1 MGTRIATNVDS
12 LRGLR
17 TLNKAQ
23 DLQSQTLQ
31 RLSTGTTLNA
41 GKDNPSGLIASETLR
56 SQITAIE
63 QSLKN
68 SSRANNVIGTADAA
82 LDEVSNLLDQIR
94 GLVQEG
100 VNRGAL
106 SQGEIQANQSQ
117 IDAALNAINKI
128 SSNTSFAGDKL
139 LDGSKSFTTTITNA
153 DRAKLSDVQI
163 NEALFGSASSI
174 TVDATV
180 VTAATKGSLTYN
192 GGNLSSATT
201 VEFTGSK
208 GSQVLFFGA
217 SSSLTNIKDAVN
229 AVTDVTGVSASI
241 STAAI
246 AGTLTRTAGGE
257 TATING
263 AGANDGIKFVAK
275 RQEEVTGAGNVV
287 NVTFVNSGGTVA
299 RSISVTGNAIVVTL
313 ATTGGTVNATET
325 ANAISTALNANASAN
340 ALVQAYSGAG
350 VEGDG
355 TGVLAAAAATNLT
368 GGTNNNLV
376 FTDARQDAGASDT
389 AISITY
395 AVAGASTAL
404 SATVNGSNITF
415 NLATDAAGVATTT
428 AAQLTAAITGGA
440 GTFAAAK
447 QLVSAANASGN
458 DGSGVLAATTAAST
472 SGGVN
477 GTITFS
483 SSAFGKSEFVDI
495 NVLTS
500 GASFQNSVYDGATL
514 SLRKAGSDI
523 VARVNGQT
531 AVGKGLRATV
541 ANQLLNASI
550 TFTEG
555 NNVALTNAKV
565 TITGGGSLFQIGQDV
580 STGGQVG
587 VGIEG
592 INTARLGGLQGKLF
606 ELGSGGGKSLLDVGS
621 GVTGDKLVSIITD
634 ARDRVN
640 NLRSRLGSLQ
650 KNVIETNISS
660 LGVALEKISDAKSSI
675 ADTDYASETATLT
688 KAQIL
693 NQAGISALQ
702 IANSGPQ
709 SVLSLL
715 RG

>member
-17 TLNKAQ
+17 SLDKATA
-23 DLQSQTLQ
+23 LQSQTLQ
-31 RLSTGTTLNA
+31 RLSTGTTLNS
-41 GKDNPSGLIASETLR
+41 GKDSPSGLIASETLR
-56 SQITAIE
+56 SQVTAIE

-82 LDEVSNLLDQIR
+82 LGEVNNLLDQIR
-94 GLVQEG
+94 GLIQEG

-106 SQGEIQANQSQ
+106 SQTEITANQSQ

-128 SSNTSFAGDKL
+128 SSNTQFAGDKL

-180 VTAATKGSLTYN
+180 VTAASKGQLTYN

-201 VEFTGSK
+201 IEFTGAK

-229 AVTDVTGVSASI
+229 AVTDVTGVTASI
-241 STAAI
+241 STAAV

-257 TATING
+257 TVTING
-263 AGANDGIKFVAK
+263 GGANDAIKFVAK
-275 RQEEVTGAGNVV
+275 REENDAGNAVSV
-287 NVTFVNSGGTVA
+287 SFVNSGATNA

-325 ANAISTALNANASAN
+325 ANAITAALNGNASAN
-340 ALVQAYSGAG
+340 ALIQSYSGAG

-355 TGVLAAAAATNLT
+355 SGVLAAAAATNLT

-389 AISITY
+389 AINVTY
-395 AVAGASTAL
+395 AVAGANTAL
-404 SATVNGSNITF
+404 SATVNGTNITF

-428 AAQLTAAITGGA
+428 AAQLAAAITAGT
-440 GTFAAAK
+440 GTFAGAK
-447 QLVSAANASGN
+447 QLVSAANAAGN
-458 DGSGVLAATTAAST
+458 DGSGVLAATAS
-472 SGGVN
+472 SGLTGGTNGV
-477 GTITFS
+477 ITFS
-483 SSAFGKSEFVDI
+483 SGDFGKSQFVDI
-495 NVLTS
+495 NVLTA
-500 GASFQNSVYDGATL
+500 GASFANSVYDGAALT
-514 SLRKAGSDI
+514 LRKAGTDI
-523 VARVNGQT
+523 IARINGQT
-531 AVGKGLRATV
+531 AIGQGLKASIST
-541 ANQLLNASI
+541 ALLNTSLTFAEAS
-550 TFTEG
+550 
-555 NNVALTNAKV
+555 NVALTNSKI

-580 STGGQVG
+580 STGGQIG
-587 VGIEG
+587 VGIEAV
-592 INTARLGGLQGKLF
+592 NTARLGGTTGKLF
-606 ELGSGGGKSLLDVGS
+606 ELGSGGGKSLLDVGN
-621 GVTGDKLVSIITD
+621 GITGDKLVSIIND

-640 NLRSRLGSLQ
+640 SLRSRLGSLQ

-660 LGVALEKISDAKSSI
+660 LGVALEKIADARSTI

-702 IANSGPQ
+702 IANSAPQ
-709 SVLSLL
+709 QVLSLL
-715 RG
+715 RQ

>member
-17 TLNKAQ
+17 SLDKATA
-23 DLQSQTLQ
+23 LQSQTLQ
-31 RLSTGTTLNA
+31 RLSTGTTLNS
-41 GKDNPSGLIASETLR
+41 GKDSPSGLIASETLR
-56 SQITAIE
+56 SQVTAIE

-82 LDEVSNLLDQIR
+82 LGEVNNLLDQIR
-94 GLVQEG
+94 GLIQEG

-106 SQGEIQANQSQ
+106 SQTEITANQSQ

-128 SSNTSFAGDKL
+128 SSNTQFAGDKL

-153 DRAKLSDVQI
+153 DRAKLSDFVI
-163 NEALFGSASSI
+163 SEALFGSASSVTI
-174 TVDATV
+174 DATV
-180 VTAATKGSLTYN
+180 VTAATKAALTYN

-201 VEFTGSK
+201 IEFTGAK

-229 AVTDVTGVSASI
+229 AVTDVTGVTASI
-241 STAAI
+241 STAAV

-257 TATING
+257 TVTING
-263 AGANDGIKFVAK
+263 AGANDAIKFVAK
-275 RQEEVTGAGNVV
+275 REENDSGNAVSV
-287 NVTFVNSGGTVA
+287 SFVNSGATNA

-325 ANAISTALNANASAN
+325 ANAITAALNGNASAN
-340 ALVQAYSGAG
+340 ALIQSYSGAG

-355 TGVLAAAAATNLT
+355 SGVLAAAAATNLT

-389 AISITY
+389 AINVTY
-395 AVAGASTAL
+395 AVAGANTAL
-404 SATVNGSNITF
+404 SATVNGTNITF

-428 AAQLTAAITGGA
+428 AAQLAAAITAGT
-440 GTFAAAK
+440 GTFAGAK
-447 QLVSAANASGN
+447 QLVSAANAAGN
-458 DGSGVLAATTAAST
+458 DGSGVLAATAST
-472 SGGVN
+472 GLTGGTN
-477 GTITFS
+477 GVITFS
-483 SSAFGKSEFVDI
+483 SGDFGKSQFVDI
-495 NVLTS
+495 NVLTA
-500 GASFQNSVYDGATL
+500 GASFANSVYDGAALT
-514 SLRKAGSDI
+514 LRKAGTDI
-523 VARVNGQT
+523 IARINGQT
-531 AVGKGLRATV
+531 AIGQGLKASIST
-541 ANQLLNASI
+541 ALLNTSLTFAEAS
-550 TFTEG
+550 
-555 NNVALTNAKV
+555 NVALTNSKI

-580 STGGQVG
+580 STGGQIG
-587 VGIEG
+587 VGIEAV
-592 INTARLGGLQGKLF
+592 NTARLGGTTGKLF
-606 ELGSGGGKSLLDVGS
+606 ELGSGGGKSLLDVGN
-621 GVTGDKLVSIITD
+621 GITGDKLVSIIND

-640 NLRSRLGSLQ
+640 SLRSRLGSLQ

-660 LGVALEKISDAKSSI
+660 LGVALEKIADARSTI

-702 IANSGPQ
+702 IANSAPQ
-709 SVLSLL
+709 QVLSLL
-715 RG
+715 RQ

>member
-1 MGTRIATNVDS
+1 
-12 LRGLR
+12 
-17 TLNKAQ
+17 LNKAQ

-31 RLSTGTTLNA
+31 RLSTGTTLNS

-56 SQITAIE
+56 SQVTAIE
-63 QSLKN
+63 QSIKN

-82 LDEVSNLLDQIR
+82 LGEVSNLLDQIR

-100 VNRGAL
+100 VNRGAV

-180 VTAATKGSLTYN
+180 VTAASKGELTYN

-217 SSSLTNIKDAVN
+217 SSSLTNVRDAVN

-241 STAAI
+241 STAAV

-257 TATING
+257 AVTING
-263 AGANDGIKFVAK
+263 GGANDAIKFVAK
-275 RQEEVTGAGNVV
+275 REENDSGNAVSV
-287 NVTFVNSGGTVA
+287 SFVNSGATNA

-313 ATTGGTVNATET
+313 ASTGGTVNATET
-325 ANAISTALNANASAN
+325 ANAIATALNANASAN
-340 ALVQAYSGAG
+340 ALVQSYSGAG

-376 FTDARQDAGASDT
+376 FTDARENAGASDT

-395 AVAGASTAL
+395 AASGASTAL

-440 GTFAAAK
+440 GTFAAVK
-447 QLVSAANASGN
+447 QLVSSANATGN
-458 DGSGVLAATTAAST
+458 DGSGVLAATAAAST

-483 SSAFGKSEFVDI
+483 SSSLGKSEFVDI

-500 GASFQNSVYDGATL
+500 GSSFANNVYDGSSLA
-514 SLRKAGSDI
+514 LRKAGTDI

-531 AVGKGLRATV
+531 AVGKGLKATV

>member
-17 TLNKAQ
+17 SLDKATA
-23 DLQSQTLQ
+23 LQSQTLQ
-31 RLSTGTTLNA
+31 RLSTGTTLNS
-41 GKDNPSGLIASETLR
+41 GKDSPSGLIASETLR
-56 SQITAIE
+56 SQVTAIE

-82 LDEVSNLLDQIR
+82 LGEVNNLLDQIR
-94 GLVQEG
+94 GLIQEG

-106 SQGEIQANQSQ
+106 SQTEITANQSQ

-128 SSNTSFAGDKL
+128 SSNTQFAGDKL

-153 DRAKLSDVQI
+153 DRAKLSDFVI
-163 NEALFGSASSI
+163 SEALFGSASSVTI
-174 TVDATV
+174 DATV
-180 VTAATKGSLTYN
+180 VTAATKAALTYN

-201 VEFTGSK
+201 IEFTGAK

-229 AVTDVTGVSASI
+229 AVTDVTGVTASI
-241 STAAI
+241 STAAV

-257 TATING
+257 TVTING
-263 AGANDGIKFVAK
+263 GGANDAVKFVAK
-275 RQEEVTGAGNVV
+275 REENDAGNAVSV
-287 NVTFVNSGGTVA
+287 SFVNSGATNA

-325 ANAISTALNANASAN
+325 ANAIRDALNGNATANT
-340 ALVQAYSGAG
+340 LIQAYAGAG

-355 TGVLAAAAATNLT
+355 SGVVAAAAATNLT

-389 AISITY
+389 AINVTY
-395 AVAGASTAL
+395 AVAGANTAL
-404 SATVNGSNITF
+404 SATVNGTNITF

-428 AAQLTAAITGGA
+428 AAQLAAAITAGA
-440 GTFAAAK
+440 GTFAGAK
-447 QLVSAANASGN
+447 QLVSAANAAGN
-458 DGSGVLAATTAAST
+458 DGSGVLAATAST
-472 SGGVN
+472 GLTGGTN
-477 GTITFS
+477 GVITFS
-483 SSAFGKSEFVDI
+483 SGDFGKSQFVDI
-495 NVLTS
+495 NVLTA
-500 GASFQNSVYDGATL
+500 GASFANSVYDGAALT
-514 SLRKAGSDI
+514 LRKAGTDI
-523 VARVNGQT
+523 IARINGQT
-531 AVGKGLRATV
+531 AIGQGLKASIST
-541 ANQLLNASI
+541 ALLNTSLTFAEAS
-550 TFTEG
+550 
-555 NNVALTNAKV
+555 NVALTNSKI

-580 STGGQVG
+580 STGGQIG
-587 VGIEG
+587 VGIEAV
-592 INTARLGGLQGKLF
+592 NTARLGGTTGKLF
-606 ELGSGGGKSLLDVGS
+606 ELGSGGGKSLLDVGN
-621 GVTGDKLVSIITD
+621 GITGDKLVSIIND

-640 NLRSRLGSLQ
+640 SLRSRLGSLQ

-660 LGVALEKISDAKSSI
+660 LGVALEKIADARSTI

-702 IANSGPQ
+702 IANSAPQ
-709 SVLSLL
+709 QVLSLL
-715 RG
+715 RQ

>member
-31 RLSTGTTLNA
+31 RLSTGTTLNT

-56 SQITAIE
+56 SQVTAIE
-63 QSLKN
+63 QSIKN

-82 LDEVSNLLDQIR
+82 LGEVGNLLDQIR

-100 VNRGAL
+100 VNKGAL

-180 VTAATKGSLTYN
+180 VTAASKGSLTYN

-217 SSSLTNIKDAVN
+217 SSSLTNVRDAVN

-241 STAAI
+241 STAAV

-257 TATING
+257 TVTING
-263 AGANDGIKFVAK
+263 GGANDAIKFVAK
-275 RQEEVTGAGNVV
+275 REENDSGNAVSV
-287 NVTFVNSGGTVA
+287 SFVNSGATNA

-313 ATTGGTVNATET
+313 ASTGGTVNATET
-325 ANAISTALNANASAN
+325 ANAIATALNANASAN
-340 ALVQAYSGAG
+340 ALVQSYSGAG

-376 FTDARQDAGASDT
+376 FTDARENAGASDT

-395 AVAGASTAL
+395 AASGASTAL

-440 GTFAAAK
+440 GTFAAVK

-458 DGSGVLAATTAAST
+458 DGSGVLAATAAAST

-483 SSAFGKSEFVDI
+483 SSSFGKSEFVDI

-500 GASFQNSVYDGATL
+500 GSSFANNVYDGSTL
-514 SLRKAGSDI
+514 ALRKAGTDI

-531 AVGKGLRATV
+531 AVGKGLKATV

-709 SVLSLL
+709 AVLSLL

>member
-17 TLNKAQ
+17 SLDKATA
-23 DLQSQTLQ
+23 LQSQTLQ
-31 RLSTGTTLNA
+31 RLSTGTTLNS
-41 GKDNPSGLIASETLR
+41 GKDSPSGLIASETLR
-56 SQITAIE
+56 SQVTAIE

-82 LDEVSNLLDQIR
+82 LGEVNNLLDQIR
-94 GLVQEG
+94 GLIQEG

-106 SQGEIQANQSQ
+106 SQTEITANQSQ

-128 SSNTSFAGDKL
+128 SSNTQFAGDKL

-153 DRAKLSDVQI
+153 DRAKLSDFVI
-163 NEALFGSASSI
+163 SEALFGSASSVTI
-174 TVDATV
+174 DATV
-180 VTAATKGSLTYN
+180 VTAATKAALTYN

-201 VEFTGSK
+201 IEFTGAK

-229 AVTDVTGVSASI
+229 AVTDVTGVTASI
-241 STAAI
+241 STAAV

-257 TATING
+257 TVTING
-263 AGANDGIKFVAK
+263 GGANDAVKFVAK
-275 RQEEVTGAGNVV
+275 REENDAGNAVSV
-287 NVTFVNSGGTVA
+287 SFVNSGATNA

-325 ANAISTALNANASAN
+325 ANAIRDALNGNATANT
-340 ALVQAYSGAG
+340 LIQAYAGAG

-355 TGVLAAAAATNLT
+355 SGVVAAAAATNLT

-389 AISITY
+389 AINVTY
-395 AVAGASTAL
+395 AVAGANTAL
-404 SATVNGSNITF
+404 SATVNGTNITF

-428 AAQLTAAITGGA
+428 AAQLAAAITAGA
-440 GTFAAAK
+440 GTFAGAK
-447 QLVSAANASGN
+447 QLVSAANAAGN
-458 DGSGVLAATTAAST
+458 DGSGVLAATAST
-472 SGGVN
+472 GLTGGTN
-477 GTITFS
+477 GVITFS
-483 SSAFGKSEFVDI
+483 SGDFGKSQFVDI
-495 NVLTS
+495 NVLTA
-500 GASFQNSVYDGATL
+500 GASFANSVYDGAALT
-514 SLRKAGSDI
+514 LRKAGTDI
-523 VARVNGQT
+523 IARINGQT
-531 AVGKGLRATV
+531 AIGQGLKAAIST
-541 ANQLLNASI
+541 ALLNTSLTFAEAS
-550 TFTEG
+550 
-555 NNVALTNAKV
+555 NVALTNSKI

-580 STGGQVG
+580 STGGQIG
-587 VGIEG
+587 VGIEAV
-592 INTARLGGLQGKLF
+592 NTARLGGTTGKLF
-606 ELGSGGGKSLLDVGS
+606 ELGSGGGKSLLDVGN
-621 GVTGDKLVSIITD
+621 GITGDKLVSIIND

-640 NLRSRLGSLQ
+640 SLRSRLGSLQ

-660 LGVALEKISDAKSSI
+660 LGVALEKIADARSTI

-702 IANSGPQ
+702 IANSAPQ
-709 SVLSLL
+709 QVLSLL
-715 RG
+715 RQ

>member
-1 MGTRIATNVDS
+1 MGTRIATNVES

-17 TLNKAQ
+17 TLNQAQ
-23 DLQSQTLQ
+23 TAQSTVLQ
-31 RLSTGTTLNA
+31 RLSTGTTLNS

-56 SQITAIE
+56 SQVTAIE

-82 LDEVSNLLDQIR
+82 LGEVGNLLDQVR
-94 GLVQEG
+94 SLVQEG

-106 SQGEIQANQSQ
+106 SQTEIQANQSQ

-128 SSNTSFAGDKL
+128 SANTAFAGDKL
-139 LDGSKSFTTTITNA
+139 LDGSKAFTTTITNT
-153 DRAKLSDVQI
+153 DRAKVSDFQI
-163 NEALFGSASSI
+163 NEALFGSATSV

-192 GGNLSSATT
+192 GGNLSAATT
-201 VEFTGSK
+201 IEFSGAK

-217 SSSLTNIKDAVN
+217 SSSLSNIKDAVN
-229 AVTDVTGVSASI
+229 AVTDVTGVNASI
-241 STAAI
+241 TTAAV
-246 AGTLTRTAGGE
+246 ASTLTRTAGGE

-263 AGANDGIKFVAK
+263 GGANDAVKFVAK
-275 RQEEVTGAGNVV
+275 RQADDSGNAVS
-287 NVTFVNSGGTVA
+287 VTFVNSGATNA
-299 RSISVTGNAIVVTL
+299 RSISVSGNAVTVTL
-313 ATTGGTVNATET
+313 ATTGGTVNSTET
-325 ANAISTALNANASAN
+325 ANAITAALNGNASAN
-340 ALVQAYSGAG
+340 ALVTAYSGAG

-355 TGVLAAAAATNLT
+355 TGTVAAAAATNLT
-368 GGTNNNLV
+368 GGTNNDLV

-389 AISITY
+389 AVTVTY
-395 AVAGASTAL
+395 AVGGANTAL

-447 QLVSAANASGN
+447 QLVSAANATGN
-458 DGSGVLAATTAAST
+458 DGTGTLAATTSSSL

-477 GTITFS
+477 GVLTFS
-483 SSAFGKSEFVDI
+483 SSDYGKSQFVDV

-500 GASFQNSVYDGATL
+500 GSSFSSNVYNGAGAAA
-514 SLRKAGSDI
+514 LRSAGSDI
-523 VARVNGQT
+523 VARINGQT
-531 AVGKGLRATV
+531 TVGTGLKTSISTA
-541 ANQLLNASI
+541 LLNASI
-550 TFTEG
+550 TISESSNT
-555 NNVALTNAKV
+555 ALTNTKV

-587 VGIEG
+587 LGIDAV
-592 INTARLGGLQGKLF
+592 NTARLGGITGKLF

-621 GVTGDKLVSIITD
+621 GVTGDKLVGIVNE

-640 NLRSRLGSLQ
+640 TLRARLGSLQ
-650 KNVIETNISS
+650 KNVIETNINT
-660 LGVALEKISDAKSSI
+660 LGVALEKIADARSSI
-675 ADTDYASETATLT
+675 ADTDYAVETANLT

-702 IANSGPQ
+702 IANSAPQ
-709 SVLSLL
+709 QVLSLL

>member
-17 TLNKAQ
+17 SLDKATVF
-23 DLQSQTLQ
+23 QSQTLQ
-31 RLSTGTTLNA
+31 RLSTGTTLNS
-41 GKDNPSGLIASETLR
+41 GKDSPSGLIASETLR
-56 SQITAIE
+56 SQVTAIE
-63 QSLKN
+63 QSIKN

-82 LDEVSNLLDQIR
+82 LGEVGNLLDQIR

-106 SQGEIQANQSQ
+106 SQTEINANQSQ

-139 LDGSKSFTTTITNA
+139 LDGSKAFNTTITNA

-180 VTAATKGSLTYN
+180 VTAASRGELTYN

-201 VEFTGSK
+201 IEFTGSK

-217 SSSLTNIKDAVN
+217 SSSLTNVKDAVN
-229 AVTDVTGVSASI
+229 AVSDVTGVTASI
-241 STAAI
+241 TTAAV
-246 AGTLTRTAGGE
+246 ASTLTRTAGGE

-263 AGANDGIKFVAK
+263 GGANDAIKFVAK
-275 RQEEVTGAGNVV
+275 RQENDAGNQVS
-287 NVTFVNSGGTVA
+287 VTFVNSGATNA
-299 RSISVTGNAIVVTL
+299 RSISVAGNAITVTL

-325 ANAISTALNANASAN
+325 ASAIAAAVNGNASAN
-340 ALVQAYSGAG
+340 ALVQSYAGAG

-395 AVAGASTAL
+395 AVSGASTAL
-404 SATVNGSNITF
+404 SATVNGTNITF

-428 AAQLTAAITGGA
+428 AAQLSAAITAGS
-440 GTFAAAK
+440 GTFAAVK

-458 DGSGVLAATTAAST
+458 DGTGVLAATTASSL
-472 SGGVN
+472 SGGTN
-477 GTITFS
+477 GVMTFS
-483 SSAFGKSEFVDI
+483 SSEFGKSSFVDI

-500 GASFQNSVYDGATL
+500 GSSFASNVYDGATL
-514 SLRKAGSDI
+514 ALRKAGTDI
-523 VARVNGQT
+523 VARINGQT
-531 AVGKGLRATV
+531 AVGNGLKASIS
-541 ANQLLNASI
+541 NQLLNASI
-550 TFTEG
+550 TFNES

-580 STGGQVG
+580 STGGQIG
-587 VGIEG
+587 VGIEAV
-592 INTARLGGLQGKLF
+592 NTSRLGGNVGKLF

-634 ARDRVN
+634 ARNRVN
-640 NLRSRLGSLQ
+640 TLRSRLGSLQ

-660 LGVALEKISDAKSSI
+660 LGVALEKISDARSSI
-675 ADTDYASETATLT
+675 ADTDYATETATLT

-702 IANSGPQ
+702 IANSAPQ
-709 SVLSLL
+709 QVLSLL
-715 RG
+715 RQ

>member
-17 TLNKAQ
+17 NLNKAQ

-31 RLSTGTTLNA
+31 RLSTGTTLNS

-56 SQITAIE
+56 SQVTAIE
-63 QSLKN
+63 QSIKN

-82 LDEVSNLLDQIR
+82 LGEVSNLLDQIR

-100 VNRGAL
+100 VNRGAV

-180 VTAATKGSLTYN
+180 VTAASKGELTYN

-217 SSSLTNIKDAVN
+217 SSSLTNVRDAVN

-241 STAAI
+241 STAAV

-257 TATING
+257 AVTING
-263 AGANDGIKFVAK
+263 GGANDAIKFVAK
-275 RQEEVTGAGNVV
+275 REENDSGNAVSV
-287 NVTFVNSGGTVA
+287 SFVNSGATNA

-313 ATTGGTVNATET
+313 ASTGGTVNATET
-325 ANAISTALNANASAN
+325 ANAIATALNANASAN
-340 ALVQAYSGAG
+340 ALVQSYSGAG

-376 FTDARQDAGASDT
+376 FTDARENAGASDT

-395 AVAGASTAL
+395 AASGASTAL

-440 GTFAAAK
+440 GTFAAVK
-447 QLVSAANASGN
+447 QLVSSANATGN
-458 DGSGVLAATTAAST
+458 DGSGVLAATAAAST

-483 SSAFGKSEFVDI
+483 SSSLGKSEFVDI

-500 GASFQNSVYDGATL
+500 GSSFANNVYDGSSLA
-514 SLRKAGSDI
+514 LRKAGTDI

-531 AVGKGLRATV
+531 AVGKGLKATV

>member
-31 RLSTGTTLNA
+31 RLSTGTTLNS

-56 SQITAIE
+56 SQVTAIE
-63 QSLKN
+63 QSIKN

-82 LDEVSNLLDQIR
+82 LGEVGNLLDQIR

-100 VNRGAL
+100 VNKGAL

-180 VTAATKGSLTYN
+180 VTAASKGSLTYN

-217 SSSLTNIKDAVN
+217 SSSLTNVRDAVN

-241 STAAI
+241 STAAV

-257 TATING
+257 TVTING
-263 AGANDGIKFVAK
+263 AGANDAIKFVAN
-275 RQEEVTGAGNVV
+275 REENDSGNAVSV
-287 NVTFVNSGGTVA
+287 RFVNSGATNA

-313 ATTGGTVNATET
+313 ASTGGTVNATET
-325 ANAISTALNANASAN
+325 ANAIATALNANASAN
-340 ALVQAYSGAG
+340 ALVQSYSGAG

-376 FTDARQDAGASDT
+376 FTDARENAGASDT

-395 AVAGASTAL
+395 AASGASTAL

-440 GTFAAAK
+440 GTFAAVK
-447 QLVSAANASGN
+447 QLVSSANATGN
-458 DGSGVLAATTAAST
+458 DGSGVLAATAAAST

-483 SSAFGKSEFVDI
+483 SSSFGKSEFVDI

-500 GASFQNSVYDGATL
+500 GSSFANNVYDGSSLA
-514 SLRKAGSDI
+514 LRKAGTDI

-531 AVGKGLRATV
+531 AVGKGLKATV

-709 SVLSLL
+709 AVLSLL

>member
-31 RLSTGTTLNA
+31 RLSTGTTLNS

-56 SQITAIE
+56 SQVTSIE
-63 QSLKN
+63 QSIKN

-82 LDEVSNLLDQIR
+82 LGEVGNLLDQIR

-100 VNRGAL
+100 VNKGAL

-180 VTAATKGSLTYN
+180 VTAASKGQLTYN

-217 SSSLTNIKDAVN
+217 SSSLTNVRDAVN

-241 STAAI
+241 STAAV

-257 TATING
+257 AVTING
-263 AGANDGIKFVAK
+263 GGANDAIKFVAK
-275 RQEEVTGAGNVV
+275 REENDSGNAVSV
-287 NVTFVNSGGTVA
+287 SFVNSGATNA

-313 ATTGGTVNATET
+313 ASTGGTVNATET
-325 ANAISTALNANASAN
+325 ANAIATALNANASAN
-340 ALVQAYSGAG
+340 ALVQSYSGAG

-376 FTDARQDAGASDT
+376 FTDARENAGASDT

-395 AVAGASTAL
+395 AASGASTAL
-404 SATVNGSNITF
+404 SATVPGSNITF

-440 GTFAAAK
+440 GTFAAVK
-447 QLVSAANASGN
+447 QLVSSANATGN
-458 DGSGVLAATTAAST
+458 DGSGVLAATAAAST

-483 SSAFGKSEFVDI
+483 SSSFGKSEFVDI

-500 GASFQNSVYDGATL
+500 GSSFANNVYDGSSLA
-514 SLRKAGSDI
+514 LRKAGTDI

-531 AVGKGLRATV
+531 AVGKGLKATV

-709 SVLSLL
+709 AVLSLL

>member
-17 TLNKAQ
+17 NLNKAQ

-31 RLSTGTTLNA
+31 RLSTGTTLNS

-56 SQITAIE
+56 SQVTAIE
-63 QSLKN
+63 QSIKN

-82 LDEVSNLLDQIR
+82 LGEVSNLLDQIR

-117 IDAALNAINKI
+117 IDGALNAINKI

-217 SSSLTNIKDAVN
+217 SSSLTNVRDAVN
-229 AVTDVTGVSASI
+229 AVTDVSGVSASI
-241 STAAI
+241 TTAAV

-263 AGANDGIKFVAK
+263 GGANDAVKFVAK
-275 RQEEVTGAGNVV
+275 RQENDAGNAVSV
-287 NVTFVNSGGTVA
+287 SFVNSGATNA

-325 ANAISTALNANASAN
+325 ANAIRDALNGNATANT
-340 ALVQAYSGAG
+340 LIQAYAGAG

-355 TGVLAAAAATNLT
+355 TGVVAAAAATNLT

-395 AVAGASTAL
+395 AAAGASTAL

-440 GTFAAAK
+440 GTFAAVK
-447 QLVSAANASGN
+447 QLVSSANATGN

-483 SSAFGKSEFVDI
+483 SSSFGKSEFVDI

-500 GASFQNSVYDGATL
+500 GSSFANNVYDGSTL
-514 SLRKAGSDI
+514 SLRKAGTDI
-523 VARVNGQT
+523 IARVNGQT
-531 AVGKGLRATV
+531 AVGNGLKATV

>member
-17 TLNKAQ
+17 SLDKATA
-23 DLQSQTLQ
+23 LQSQTLQ
-31 RLSTGTTLNA
+31 RLSTGTTLNS
-41 GKDNPSGLIASETLR
+41 GKDSPSGLIASETLR
-56 SQITAIE
+56 SQVTAIE

-82 LDEVSNLLDQIR
+82 LGEVNNLLDQIR
-94 GLVQEG
+94 GLIQEG

-106 SQGEIQANQSQ
+106 SQTEITANQSQ

-128 SSNTSFAGDKL
+128 SSNTQFAGDKL

-153 DRAKLSDVQI
+153 DRAKLSDFVI
-163 NEALFGSASSI
+163 SEALFGSASSVTI
-174 TVDATV
+174 DATV
-180 VTAATKGSLTYN
+180 VTAATKAALTYN

-201 VEFTGSK
+201 IEFTGAK

-229 AVTDVTGVSASI
+229 AVTDVTGVTASI
-241 STAAI
+241 STAAV

-257 TATING
+257 TVTING
-263 AGANDGIKFVAK
+263 GGANDAIKFVAK
-275 RQEEVTGAGNVV
+275 REENDAGNAVSV
-287 NVTFVNSGGTVA
+287 SFVNSGATNA

-325 ANAISTALNANASAN
+325 ANAITAALNGNASAN
-340 ALVQAYSGAG
+340 ALIQSYSGAG

-355 TGVLAAAAATNLT
+355 SGVLAAAAATNLT

-389 AISITY
+389 AINVTY
-395 AVAGASTAL
+395 AVAGANTAL
-404 SATVNGSNITF
+404 SATVNGTNITF

-428 AAQLTAAITGGA
+428 AAQLAAAITAGT
-440 GTFAAAK
+440 GTFAGAK
-447 QLVSAANASGN
+447 QLVSAANAAGN
-458 DGSGVLAATTAAST
+458 DGSGVLAATAS
-472 SGGVN
+472 SGLTGGTNGV
-477 GTITFS
+477 ITFS
-483 SSAFGKSEFVDI
+483 SGDFGKSQFVDI
-495 NVLTS
+495 NVLTA
-500 GASFQNSVYDGATL
+500 GASFANSVYDGAALT
-514 SLRKAGSDI
+514 LRKAGTDI
-523 VARVNGQT
+523 IARINGQT
-531 AVGKGLRATV
+531 AIGQGLKASIST
-541 ANQLLNASI
+541 ALLNTSLTFAEAS
-550 TFTEG
+550 
-555 NNVALTNAKV
+555 NVALTNSKI

-580 STGGQVG
+580 STGGQIG
-587 VGIEG
+587 VGIEAV
-592 INTARLGGLQGKLF
+592 NTARLGGTTGKLF
-606 ELGSGGGKSLLDVGS
+606 ELGSGGGKSLLDVGN
-621 GVTGDKLVSIITD
+621 GITGDKLVSIIND

-640 NLRSRLGSLQ
+640 SLRSRLGSLQ

-660 LGVALEKISDAKSSI
+660 LGVALEKIADARSTI

-702 IANSGPQ
+702 IANSAPQ
-709 SVLSLL
+709 QVLSLL
-715 RG
+715 RQ